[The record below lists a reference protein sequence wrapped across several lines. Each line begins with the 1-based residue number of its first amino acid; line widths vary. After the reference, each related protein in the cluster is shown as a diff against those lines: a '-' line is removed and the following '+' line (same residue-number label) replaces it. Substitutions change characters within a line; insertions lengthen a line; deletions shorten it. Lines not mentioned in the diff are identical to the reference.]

1 MTSKSLPIKRGSAGR
16 SSDHRFSSSY
26 RRALRG
32 QSGARR
38 AGRCRHIPAQK
49 VEQIRHSPGNLFT
62 LSIKAD
68 ICESSNV
75 CHSGQTRRDSAIM
88 STMIVKRAYFSS
100 ELGAIVRAERKALR
114 LSQADLAERVHV
126 SRQTIVDLE
135 KGGNVSLQVLNA
147 VMAGLGKV
155 LTVTDA
161 RPSLEEASHMFD
173 DDDDQDQAAESSH
186 PSRPRG

>member
-1 MTSKSLPIKRGSAGR
+1 
-16 SSDHRFSSSY
+16 
-26 RRALRG
+26 
-32 QSGARR
+32 
-38 AGRCRHIPAQK
+38 
-49 VEQIRHSPGNLFT
+49 
-62 LSIKAD
+62 
-68 ICESSNV
+68 
-75 CHSGQTRRDSAIM
+75 M
-88 STMIVKRAYFSS
+88 STMIDKRAYFAS

-161 RPSLEEASHMFD
+161 RPSLEEVSHMFD
-173 DDDDQDQAAESSH
+173 DDDDQDQTAASSH